1 MGVMTGTGDV
11 DVVVDEA
18 GQLTYV
24 GLGDQLRRAHP
35 GCVHLDLTRLRFV
48 DPAGLVSLAVVAERA
63 ADTGRPVRFTAP
75 ADADVAGYLNRMRL
89 GAQLTALGVEHD
101 LPPVH
106 ERRQGHRLVELR
118 RFDGE
123 AGLDAVAE
131 ALVLTYVDDHPELV
145 QPLYAALDE
154 MARNVLE
161 HSARSHGYV
170 ALQRYDARRDIA
182 FAVADSGIGL
192 RRRLATRIAVPDDRT
207 AVVRAAQVHVTSI
220 GRPGRGRGIGRVIA
234 ITGAHRGSVTLV
246 SGAAAGIFRGGSFD
260 PQLSDLPAG
269 YPGTLAHVRLSL

>member
-1 MGVMTGTGDV
+1 MTSSGCV

-18 GQLTYV
+18 GQLTYRE
-24 GLGDQLRRAHP
+24 LGGQLRRAST
-35 GCVHLDLTRLRFV
+35 GCVHLDLRRLRFV
-48 DPAGLVSLAVVAERA
+48 DPAGLVSLAVAAERA
-63 ADTGRPVRFTAP
+63 AEAGRPVRFTGP
-75 ADADVAGYLNRMRL
+75 ADAEVAGYLNRMRL

-101 LPPVH
+101 LPAVH

-123 AGLDAVAE
+123 AGLDAVAA
-131 ALVLTYVDDHPELV
+131 ALVLTYVDDHPELL

-246 SGAAAGIFRGGSFD
+246 SGAAAGTFRHGSPD
-260 PQLSDLPAG
+260 PRLADLSAG
-269 YPGTLAHVRLSL
+269 FPGTLAHVRLSL

>member
-1 MGVMTGTGDV
+1 
-11 DVVVDEA
+11 
-18 GQLTYV
+18 
-24 GLGDQLRRAHP
+24 
-35 GCVHLDLTRLRFV
+35 
-48 DPAGLVSLAVVAERA
+48 
-63 ADTGRPVRFTAP
+63 
-75 ADADVAGYLNRMRL
+75 
-89 GAQLTALGVEHD
+89 
-101 LPPVH
+101 
-106 ERRQGHRLVELR
+106 VELR

-123 AGLDAVAE
+123 AGLDAVAA
-131 ALVLTYVDDHPELV
+131 ALVLTYVDDHPELL

-220 GRPGRGRGIGRVIA
+220 GRPGRGRGIGRVIG

-246 SGAAAGIFRGGSFD
+246 SGTAAGIFRAGCFD
-260 PQLSDLPAG
+260 PQLSDLAAG

>member
-1 MGVMTGTGDV
+1 MPSSGCV

-18 GQLTYV
+18 GQLTYRELA
-24 GLGDQLRRAHP
+24 GQLRHAGDAGVR
-35 GCVHLDLTRLRFV
+35 LDLTRLRFV
-48 DPAGLVSLAVVAERA
+48 DPAGLVTLAVVAEQA
-63 ADTGRPVRFTAP
+63 TDGGRPVRFTGP
-75 ADADVAGYLNRMRL
+75 ADPDVAGYLNRMRL
-89 GAQLTALGVEHD
+89 GAQLAALGVEHD
-101 LPPVH
+101 LPAVH

-123 AGLDAVAE
+123 AGLDAVAA

-161 HSARSHGYV
+161 HSARTHGYV
-170 ALQRYDARRDIA
+170 ALQRYDARRAIA

-207 AVVRAAQVHVTSI
+207 AVVRAAQVHVTSV

-246 SGAAAGIFRGGSFD
+246 SGAAAGTFRHGSPD
-260 PQLSDLPAG
+260 PRLADLSAG
-269 YPGTLAHVRLSL
+269 FPGTLAHVRLGL

>member
-1 MGVMTGTGDV
+1 VVSGCV
-11 DVVVDEA
+11 DVVVGA
-18 GQLTYV
+18 TGQLTSAA
-24 GLGDQLRRAHP
+24 LGAQLRAAGA

-48 DPAGLVSLAVVAERA
+48 DPAGLVCLAVVAERA
-63 ADTGRPVRFTAP
+63 TGSGRPVRFTPP
-75 ADADVAGYLNRMRL
+75 ADPDVAAYLNRMRL
-89 GAQLTALGVEHD
+89 GAQLAALGVD
-101 LPPVH
+101 SALPAVQ

-123 AGLDAVAE
+123 AGLDAVAA
-131 ALVLTYVDDHPELV
+131 ALVGTYVDDHPELV

-154 MARNVLE
+154 MTHNGLE
-161 HSARSHGYV
+161 HSARSHGYM

-234 ITGAHRGSVTLV
+234 ITGAHRGSVTLT
-246 SGAAAGIFRGGSFD
+246 SGTASGLFRGRSPD
-260 PQLSDLPAG
+260 PRLSALPAG
-269 YPGTLAHVRLSL
+269 FPGTLAHVRLSL

>member
-1 MGVMTGTGDV
+1 VGSGCV
-11 DVVVDEA
+11 DVVAGPA
-18 GQLTYV
+18 GQLTYFA
-24 GLGDQLRRAHP
+24 LGGRLRAAGA
-35 GCVHLDLTRLRFV
+35 GCVRLDLTRLRFV
-48 DPAGLVSLAVVAERA
+48 DPAGLVGLAVAAERA
-63 ADTGRPVRFTAP
+63 ARAGRPVRFTPP
-75 ADADVAGYLNRMRL
+75 ADAAVAGYLTRMRL
-89 GAQLTALGVEHD
+89 GEQLAALGVDAD
-101 LPPVH
+101 LPVVQ

-123 AGLDAVAE
+123 AGLDAVAA
-131 ALVLTYVDDHPELV
+131 ALVRTYVDDHPGLV

-170 ALQRYDARRDIA
+170 ALQRYDARRALA

-207 AVVRAAQVHVTSI
+207 AVVRAAQVHVTSV

-246 SGAAAGIFRGGSFD
+246 SGTASGLFRGGSPD
-260 PQLSDLPAG
+260 PRLSDLPAG
-269 YPGTLAHVRLSL
+269 FPGTLAHVRLSL

>member
-1 MGVMTGTGDV
+1 VVSGCV
-11 DVVVDEA
+11 DVVVGA
-18 GQLTYV
+18 TGRLTSSA
-24 GLGDQLRRAHP
+24 LGSQLRDAGA

-48 DPAGLVSLAVVAERA
+48 DPAGLVVLAVAAERA
-63 ADTGRPVRFTAP
+63 AGSGRAVRFTPP
-75 ADADVAGYLNRMRL
+75 ADPDVAGYLNRMRL
-89 GAQLTALGVEHD
+89 GAQLAALGVDAD
-101 LPPVH
+101 LPAVQ

-123 AGLDAVAE
+123 AGLDAVAA
-131 ALVLTYVDDHPELV
+131 ALVGTYVDDHPELV

-170 ALQRYDARRDIA
+170 ALQRYDARGDIA

-234 ITGAHRGSVTLV
+234 ITGAHGGSVTLT
-246 SGAAAGIFRGGSFD
+246 SGTASGLFRGGCPD
-260 PQLSDLPAG
+260 PRLSDLPAG
-269 YPGTLAHVRLSL
+269 FPGTLAHVRLSL